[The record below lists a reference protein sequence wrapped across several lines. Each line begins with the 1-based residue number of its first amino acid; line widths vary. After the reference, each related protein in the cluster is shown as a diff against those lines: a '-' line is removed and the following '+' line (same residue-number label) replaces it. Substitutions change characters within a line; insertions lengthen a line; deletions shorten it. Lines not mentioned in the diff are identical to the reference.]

1 MFDAII
7 NALKSFFLWVLD
19 AFVAMGRGIINLLLG
34 MLPHDATGALGGA
47 SASIA
52 WFVNAVNGWIPLD
65 VACSLGVLWLG
76 WVVAC
81 ALFRTVRQLIP

>member
-19 AFVAMGRGIINLLLG
+19 QFVAMGHGIINLLLSA
-34 MLPHDATGALGGA
+34 LPHDANALMGEAG
-47 SASIA
+47 STIG

-65 VACSLGVLWLG
+65 TAVSLFTIWIAWVMITRCSAPCVS
-76 WVVAC
+76 
-81 ALFRTVRQLIP
+81 